1 VGASC
6 GGALSAA
13 ARLGAALHVP
23 PMIYPGNPTLA
34 EPGMA
39 LFLYAILVNAP
50 RNLVMS
56 LGPAVR
62 P

>member
-1 VGASC
+1 
-6 GGALSAA
+6 
-13 ARLGAALHVP
+13 
-23 PMIYPGNPTLA
+23 MIYPGNPTLA

>member
-1 VGASC
+1 
-6 GGALSAA
+6 
-13 ARLGAALHVP
+13 
-23 PMIYPGNPTLA
+23 MIYSGNPTLA
-34 EPGMA
+34 EPDMV
-39 LFLYAILVNAP
+39 LFLYAILVDAP